1 MLTYVLSV
9 KLTALSFPIPGVPGS
24 FGEEDTGTY
33 QLEC

>member
-9 KLTALSFPIPGVPGS
+9 KLTALSFPITGVPGS
-24 FGEEDTGTY
+24 FGEEHARTY